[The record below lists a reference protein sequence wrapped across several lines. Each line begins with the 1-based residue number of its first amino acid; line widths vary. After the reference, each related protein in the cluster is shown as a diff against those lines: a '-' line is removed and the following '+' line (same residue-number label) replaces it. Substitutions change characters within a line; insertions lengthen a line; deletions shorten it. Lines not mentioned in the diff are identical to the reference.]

1 MGEDK
6 GIPGWAPFDF
16 DGAAR
21 RVDLEGHAAR
31 LKDKGLVDLQHEAGR
46 VDRWFCLPMGSGG
59 GSISRSS

>member
-21 RVDLEGHAAR
+21 VDLEGHATR

-46 VDRWFCLPMGSGG
+46 VDRWILSPDGLGG